1 MRILNFPH
9 NFVLSH
15 HYLAF
20 FSIFS
25 MEEMHIIINGE
36 SSHEDDH
43 IYTYELSN
51 SISNSQ
57 TNIDRSDSFGEAEA
71 NQVNIEGYIIKHSR
85 QIH

>member
-9 NFVLSH
+9 NFVLSL

-20 FSIFS
+20 FS
-25 MEEMHIIINGE
+25 MEEKHIISNGE

-71 NQVNIEGYIIKHSR
+71 NQVNIEGYIIKHSP